1 MNKKDKIVTRLLVS
15 IHLMSLAAPF
25 TFGPGALKWF
35 GVNYALTVL
44 GVTVGFHR
52 QLTHKGFESP
62 KWVEYIMAFL
72 GTLAVQGNPIEW
84 VSAHRHHHGQCD
96 KVADPHSPK
105 DGFWWSHIG
114 WMLDSGTQPLLFDT
128 TNCKDLKKDDFY
140 QFLKTHYLKITI
152 AQPFVY
158 YLLGGWTAAIW
169 GFAVRTVAV
178 WHVTW
183 AVNSL
188 SHIWGR

>member
-1 MNKKDKIVTRLLVS
+1 MPEAYPVGNKKFWDFKTFPRVQKAWSQMNKKDKIVTRLLVS

-62 KWVEYIMAFL
+62 KWVEYTMAFL

-84 VSAHRHHHGQCD
+84 VSAHRHHHG
-96 KVADPHSPK
+96 
-105 DGFWWSHIG
+105 
-114 WMLDSGTQPLLFDT
+114 
-128 TNCKDLKKDDFY
+128 
-140 QFLKTHYLKITI
+140 
-152 AQPFVY
+152 
-158 YLLGGWTAAIW
+158 
-169 GFAVRTVAV
+169 
-178 WHVTW
+178 
-183 AVNSL
+183 
-188 SHIWGR
+188 